1 MISNHVFV
9 IFRQKQLYRLPLVVK
24 DGRYEVTSEIVFTV
38 IDVQNTPPIFMGS
51 QTGIVRYVFK

>member
-1 MISNHVFV
+1 MISNHFFV

-51 QTGIVRYVFK
+51 QTGIVR